1 MVGKCDSSCTKR
13 AVGCR
18 TGCPK
23 LEAEEALK
31 EKRYAARQRERDGSY
46 TSARIS
52 RIESKKTLYAKQGRH
67 MG

>member
-1 MVGKCDSSCTKR
+1 MSKCNGRCTRRK
-13 AVGCR
+13 VGCR
-18 TGCPK
+18 TGCEIW
-23 LEAEEALK
+23 EAEEALK

-52 RIESKKTLYAKQGRH
+52 RIENKKTLYAKQGRH